1 MVSFFAGHILVLRTN
16 QKTFESKCYIYM
28 YVYMYAV
35 HICICLKNMYVC
47 LTDSQLSPSFPSYIC
62 EHCVPAANISWQM
75 GWGTVSQRICSLV
88 LSMSQA
94 ELFSIPQIHITSH
107 PITNYMD
114 GQGIEI
120 NVYQINDTLRIMKDS
135 KSSRGTTCL
144 VTVKYLVGNEE
155 TDRHTKGGSPMNATK

>member
-1 MVSFFAGHILVLRTN
+1 MLHI
-16 QKTFESKCYIYM
+16 YICMYM
-28 YVYMYAV
+28 CMQFIYVYV
-35 HICICLKNMYVC
+35 WKNMYVC
-47 LTDSQLSPSFPSYIC
+47 LTDRQLSPSLPSSHSYIC

-107 PITNYMD
+107 PITNYMN

-120 NVYQINDTLRIMKDS
+120 NVYQINDTLRILKDS

-155 TDRHTKGGSPMNATK
+155 TARHTKRGSPMNATK